1 MDVDGFMIDMSIE
14 SIVRLL
20 FKKKGHHWLAPHCR
34 NWFMLISVVM
44 AVCASLKALHDARAR
59 ALAAAGSD
67 QEYEKRER
75 DFMLYSSSQDST
87 IRCWNVKD
95 GHLGVG
101 IGWVWRWGYRVW

>member
-1 MDVDGFMIDMSIE
+1 MTLICLIDVDGFMIA
-14 SIVRLL
+14 LL
-20 FKKKGHHWLAPHCR
+20 KNNWLARHCR

-59 ALAAAGSD
+59 ALAAAGAD

-95 GHLGVG
+95 GHLGAEESVMG
-101 IGWVWRWGYRVW
+101 RVAMC

>member
-1 MDVDGFMIDMSIE
+1 MTLICLIDVDGFMIASP
-14 SIVRLL
+14 
-20 FKKKGHHWLAPHCR
+20 KNNWLARHCR

-59 ALAAAGSD
+59 ALAAAGAD

-95 GHLGVG
+95 GHLGAEESVMG
-101 IGWVWRWGYRVW
+101 RVAMW